1 MSHTSHPYPSSA
13 LVLNR
18 DEALDNLDGDQE
30 LYQLIIGTFLAEA
43 SSGLNALIQALHEGN
58 QPRIAEEAHT
68 MKGMAAAI
76 GASRF
81 GDYMNQL
88 QNSARA
94 TASIDTTSWLQLLPA
109 EFTALIK
116 ALDAL

>member
-76 GASRF
+76 GADRF
-81 GDYMNQL
+81 ADYMNQL

-94 TASIDTTSWLQLLPA
+94 TACTDTTAWLQLLPA

-116 ALDAL
+116 ELDAL